1 MTDVH
6 GMYVY
11 GRCDP
16 GMAIMLINGQL
27 LSGMDIKGH
36 ALNLGNVQDRRSAQG
51 KTVDTIL
58 VKATTN
64 IRTRSYHYT
73 SRDQVRPSA
82 TWLHHENNCS

>member
-16 GMAIMLINGQL
+16 GTAVMLINGQV

-36 ALNLGNVQDRRSAQG
+36 ALNLGNVQD
-51 KTVDTIL
+51 
-58 VKATTN
+58 
-64 IRTRSYHYT
+64 
-73 SRDQVRPSA
+73 
-82 TWLHHENNCS
+82 

>member
-1 MTDVH
+1 ML
-6 GMYVY
+6 Y

-16 GMAIMLINGQL
+16 GTAIMLIIGHI

-58 VKATTN
+58 VKAATN
-64 IRTRSYHYT
+64 IRTRSYT
-73 SRDQVRPSA
+73 
-82 TWLHHENNCS
+82 HHGIS